1 MLQEWRL
8 LDPLNPMANPAQ
20 PDPRATGT
28 DVGTGTGTDVGMG
41 TAV

>member
-8 LDPLNPMANPAQ
+8 LNPLNPMADPAQ

-28 DVGTGTGTDVGMG
+28 GTGTGTDVGMG
-41 TAV
+41 TAA